1 MIEKEVRE
9 LLSFIDGNPTAY
21 HTTASV
27 RNTLLNEGFS
37 ELLESRRW
45 QLEPGGSYF
54 VCRNGSSI
62 LAFRMGEQLENY
74 SFNVAAAHSDSPC
87 FRIKENAEIHMG
99 RKYTKLNTEGYGGM
113 ICSTWMDRPLS
124 VAGRVLI
131 KENDA
136 ITSRLLTLDRDLLM
150 IPSVAIHMDRE
161 VNDRASYNK
170 QVDMLP
176 LLGGAAEEGVLKK
189 LIAAELQVAEEQILG
204 SDLFLCIREKAAVW
218 GCNEEFISSGRLDDQ
233 QCVFG
238 ILKGFLNA
246 HCARSINVAAFFD
259 NEEVG
264 SGTKQGAAS
273 TFLYDVLHRI
283 AQSLGGNDEDFH
295 RAVASSFMVSA
306 DNAHAV
312 HPNHPEHTDVN
323 NCTYMNK
330 GVVIKTHAGQKYTS
344 DGMSVAAARELA
356 ARAGVPLQYF
366 ANRSDKVG
374 GSTLGNLAMAQVSMN
389 CVDIGLPQLAM
400 HSCYET
406 AGAEDTLSLI
416 KLMQELY
423 SSHFEE
429 TAFGTLSISK

>member
-1 MIEKEVRE
+1 M
-9 LLSFIDGNPTAY
+9 
-21 HTTASV
+21 
-27 RNTLLNEGFS
+27 
-37 ELLESRRW
+37 
-45 QLEPGGSYF
+45 
-54 VCRNGSSI
+54 
-62 LAFRMGEQLENY
+62 
-74 SFNVAAAHSDSPC
+74 
-87 FRIKENAEIHMG
+87 
-99 RKYTKLNTEGYGGM
+99 
-113 ICSTWMDRPLS
+113 
-124 VAGRVLI
+124 
-131 KENDA
+131 
-136 ITSRLLTLDRDLLM
+136 
-150 IPSVAIHMDRE
+150 
-161 VNDRASYNK
+161 
-170 QVDMLP
+170 
-176 LLGGAAEEGVLKK
+176 
-189 LIAAELQVAEEQILG
+189 
-204 SDLFLCIREKAAVW
+204 
-218 GCNEEFISSGRLDDQ
+218 
-233 QCVFG
+233 
-238 ILKGFLNA
+238 
-246 HCARSINVAAFFD
+246 AAFFD

-330 GVVIKTHAGQKYTS
+330 GVDIKTHAGQKYTS
-344 DGMSVAAARELA
+344 DGMSVAAARERPPP
-356 ARAGVPLQYF
+356 ARAPRPYF
-366 ANRSDKVG
+366 AILSAQLCRSTPG
-374 GSTLGNLAMAQVSMN
+374 HLAMPQESMN